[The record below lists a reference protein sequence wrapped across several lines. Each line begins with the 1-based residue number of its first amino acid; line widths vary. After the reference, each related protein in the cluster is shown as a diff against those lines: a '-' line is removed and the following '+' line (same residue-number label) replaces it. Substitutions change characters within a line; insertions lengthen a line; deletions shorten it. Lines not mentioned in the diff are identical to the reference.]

1 MSAALWQLGDL
12 KAAVDLLVKTDRKA
26 GAALMTRTYAPR
38 YAAPSDSP
46 RHLQTIFNNRIPSA
60 LHSWR
65 VDLESKGQSK
75 AANLL
80 ADPSRGQDAEM
91 FEEEWEEAVEREQQV
106 YGRDTNGVDV
116 GPVL

>member
-1 MSAALWQLGDL
+1 M
-12 KAAVDLLVKTDRKA
+12 VKTDRKA
-26 GAALMTRTYAPR
+26 EATLMARTYAPR
-38 YAAPSDSP
+38 YVALSDSTMDSLTVNS
-46 RHLQTIFNNRIPSA
+46 RVPSA
-60 LHSWR
+60 LQSWR
-65 VDLESKGQSK
+65 VDLETKGHSK

-91 FEEEWEEAVEREQQV
+91 FEEGWEEAVEREQQV